1 MDDQTNPANPQ
12 IPGNTPVNDQH
23 EDVPP
28 PPVPAPPPGISYN
41 ADIASIDKEPPK
53 TETQPANSLSTPVS
67 DTYIPTPESV
77 SPPPPAGNRTKFIGA
92 IAAVILLVV
101 AIPAGIF
108 LTSRSQDVREKAA
121 VGDSCSYGETCPGG
135 GVQVCQGVKQLNSNG
150 DEYCSYTGPCSG
162 CENPAVCGNGACEPG
177 EGPDNCADCQT
188 GGTGTKC
195 TSGGQQYNP
204 GDKRYDCTGN
214 KASCRGEAGEGVPYV
229 CNNDGSW
236 SVNGSEC
243 TNSCPVGDNSN
254 CEYRDSGLGT
264 CAPGT
269 FKLCSGKKDAQGV
282 CKYDAGVSSCTSC
295 EPPTVQSCSSNKN
308 YEAGLISGKPNPDPN
323 CASQGGS
330 YCNDGGTKNV
340 CCYGDGKCYEGQQG
354 SCKNKGDGTIEL
366 SATAEII
373 EFNCSGQTSS
383 SGSCAENRTSRGTMG
398 PGTYSV
404 GAGCGGKQI
413 DAVGYCGS
421 YKFNGACV
429 AAPPAGGP
437 SPTIQCLDIKIYTT
451 AGVRIINPAGTIK
464 PGDTIRL
471 SVSGNTNA
479 SGGLSKARFRTN
491 GGTWQETS
499 TKNSTGEYY
508 LDVTVAAGAFSVEAQ
523 VFSPVLGWE

>member
-1 MDDQTNPANPQ
+1 MNDKQNPANSQ
-12 IPGNTPVNDQH
+12 IPSSPVSDSHQ
-23 EDVPP
+23 DIPP

-41 ADIASIDKEPPK
+41 ADIEPSVDKEPPK
-53 TETQPANSLSTPVS
+53 TESQPANSLSTPVS

-77 SPPPPAGNRTKFIGA
+77 SPPSPPPTSSGNRTKFIGA
-92 IAAVILLVV
+92 IAAVILLVI

-150 DEYCSYTGPCSG
+150 DEHCSYTGPCSG
-162 CENPAVCGNGACEPG
+162 CENPAICGNGACEPG
-177 EGPDNCADCQT
+177 EGPDNCADCQST
-188 GGTGTKC
+188 ETKC
-195 TSGGQQYNP
+195 ANGGQQYNP

-229 CNNDGSW
+229 CNADGSW

-254 CEYRDSGLGT
+254 CEYRETCTTSSGASGT
-264 CAPGT
+264 
-269 FKLCSGKKDAQGV
+269 KLCSGTKDSANV
-282 CKYDAGVSSCTSC
+282 CKYNAAVSSCGDC
-295 EPPTVQSCSSNKN
+295 ETTPAQSCSSNKN
-308 YEAGLISGKPNPDPN
+308 YEAGLLPGKTNPDPN
-323 CASQGGS
+323 CSSNGGS

-340 CCYGDGKCYEGQQG
+340 CCYGDGNCYEGQQG
-354 SCKNKGDGTIEL
+354 SCKDKGGGTIEL

-373 EFNCSGQTSS
+373 EFNCSGQTTS
-383 SGSCAENRTSRGTMG
+383 SGSCPENRTSRGTMG

-404 GAGCGGKQI
+404 STGCGGKQI

-421 YKFNGACV
+421 YKFNGAC
-429 AAPPAGGP
+429 APAGGP

-451 AGVRIINPAGTIK
+451 AGVRITDPVGTIK

-491 GGTWQETS
+491 GGVWQETAV
-499 TKNSTGEYY
+499 KNAAGEYY
-508 LDVTVAAGAFSVEAQ
+508 LDVTVSAGAFSIEAQ